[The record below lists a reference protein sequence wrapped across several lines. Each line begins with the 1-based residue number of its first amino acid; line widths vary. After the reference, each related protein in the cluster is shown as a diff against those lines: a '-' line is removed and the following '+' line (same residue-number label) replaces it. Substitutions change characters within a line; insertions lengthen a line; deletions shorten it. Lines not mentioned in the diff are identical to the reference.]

1 MILVL
6 SAIESVKT
14 IKVDSNGDQLKGEDS
29 VVTQSD
35 SHKCEG
41 NNDSD
46 NISTNTFYENL
57 ARCLE
62 KFLLAKNLL
71 LYSDSS
77 ARF

>member
-14 IKVDSNGDQLKGEDS
+14 IKLDSNGDQLKGEDP

-41 NNDSD
+41 NNVSD

-62 KFLLAKNLL
+62 KVLLAKNLL